1 MHNSLTA
8 VIFNALNAAV
18 SVMLI
23 CREEL
28 WLSPNGFINHS
39 SNKLSQFFFLFV
51 CFKNLKVTLVFKN
64 KSK

>member
-8 VIFNALNAAV
+8 VIFNAFNAAV

-39 SNKLSQFFFLFV
+39 SNKLSQFLFV

-64 KSK
+64 KRK